1 LIFTSSKV
9 QILTEKTIVKGEN
22 GKTVTVEVFDCTED
36 HIKVLE
42 ECFDLM
48 LTYAML
54 TYADVCYADVC

>member
-1 LIFTSSKV
+1 M
-9 QILTEKTIVKGEN
+9 KGEN

-42 ECFDLM
+42 ECFDLYMLTYAM